1 MQTFQEI
8 RLFEKF
14 VTLIAFQFLLLLESW
29 YIQSTVE
36 LFGLMSKFRL
46 DKTYVQ
52 NILGLVIMN
61 IFALTEGESH
71 SYSMQYT
78 PGLISI

>member
-1 MQTFQEI
+1 
-8 RLFEKF
+8 
-14 VTLIAFQFLLLLESW
+14 
-29 YIQSTVE
+29 
-36 LFGLMSKFRL
+36 MSKFRL

-71 SYSMQYT
+71 SYSMQY
-78 PGLISI
+78 PRVNQHLIETYGCVCYWLFKIGIKQEKSLLLNTRNKCSVG